1 MSLLRIAPVIVLLLA
16 HAGWAVTAACNPD
29 PPQPPVMRG
38 HDYDEVAAAQLLRD
52 AKSVVAARL
61 ELRVDVELPS
71 PDTPPG
77 DVAGDVAGDAPLSAT
92 YVFEALEGWQA
103 PTPRRISLSGYWVPC
118 DIQPEIG
125 RVFLL
130 YLEGER
136 LLHAV
141 PVEALDFEL
150 TMLGEP
156 DWFYDARGRF
166 VKATGP

>member
-1 MSLLRIAPVIVLLLA
+1 MRPLCIAPVVALLLA
-16 HAGWAVTAACNPD
+16 HAGWAATAACNPD
-29 PPQPPVMRG
+29 PPQPPVLRG
-38 HDYDEVAAAQLLRD
+38 YDYDEVAAAQLLRD

-71 PDTPPG
+71 PDDAPG
-77 DVAGDVAGDAPLSAT
+77 DAVRDAPLSAT

-118 DIQPEIG
+118 DIEPEAG

-150 TMLGEP
+150 AMLGEP

-166 VKATGP
+166 VPDPGQ

>member
-1 MSLLRIAPVIVLLLA
+1 MSLRIAPVIVLLLA
-16 HAGWAVTAACNPD
+16 HAGWAATAACNPD
-29 PPQPPVMRG
+29 PPLPPVMQG
-38 HDYDEVAAAQLLRD
+38 HHYDEVAAAQLLVD

-61 ELRVDVELPS
+61 ELRVDLELPS
-71 PDTPPG
+71 PD
-77 DVAGDVAGDAPLSAT
+77 DVAADAPLSAT

-103 PTPRRISLSGYWVPC
+103 PTSRRISLSGYWVPC
-118 DIQPEIG
+118 DIEPQAG

-141 PVEALDFEL
+141 PVAALDFEL
-150 TMLGEP
+150 AMLGEP

-166 VKATGP
+166 VSDPGQ